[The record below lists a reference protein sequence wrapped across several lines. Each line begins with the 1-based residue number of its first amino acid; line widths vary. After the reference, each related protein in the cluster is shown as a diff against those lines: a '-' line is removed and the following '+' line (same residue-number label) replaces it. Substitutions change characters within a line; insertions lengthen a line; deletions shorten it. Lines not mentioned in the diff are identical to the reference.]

1 MKTTL
6 LLLFA
11 ALGCASAAPLEKL
24 TTLSGKSFR
33 QCEIKRVQPDGI
45 TFTHATGAAKILFTD
60 LSPEWRSKFGY
71 SPAKAAAW
79 KEEQEAEK
87 RRQQAA
93 RRQRE
98 EELGRAVAEAE
109 QRARIRQLGQ
119 LAQAQALLTA
129 QAAAQQAAAPQV
141 GTPAAA
147 TAAPSLVPVLPAL
160 GAVHVPQ
167 QRYPGHSLI
176 TRTPWYP
183 GFSTWACPGYGWGYS
198 PGICHPAPAP
208 VCLPRSRSTLIIRR

>member
-1 MKTTL
+1 MKFTL
-6 LLLFA
+6 FLLFA
-11 ALGCASAAPLEKL
+11 VLGCASAAPLEKL

-60 LSPEWRSKFGY
+60 LSPEWRAKFGY

-79 KEEQEAEK
+79 KTEQEAEK

-109 QRARIRQLGQ
+109 HRARIRQLGQ

-129 QAAAQQAAAPQV
+129 QAAAQP
-141 GTPAAA
+141 PAQ
-147 TAAPSLVPVLPAL
+147 PLVPVLPAL
-160 GAVHVPQ
+160 GAVHVPE
-167 QRYPGHSLI
+167 QRYTGHSII
-176 TRTPWYP
+176 TGTAWYP
-183 GFSTWACPGYGWGYS
+183 GFSSWAYPGFGWGYR
-198 PGICHPAPAP
+198 PGICHPAP
-208 VCLPRSRSTLIIRR
+208 VCPPRSRSTLIIRR